1 MFDYLIVGAGSAGAI
16 LAARLSENP
25 AIRVM
30 LIEAGPDYADE
41 PAMPP
46 DLLDYRDLA
55 GIAHDWRYT
64 ANPIDG
70 RTIAY
75 RRGKV
80 VGGTSA
86 INAAAAQWG
95 QPAEYDDW
103 ARLGNT
109 EWRWPDVA
117 PWFRR
122 LETDRDG
129 VGSHHGRDGPV
140 PIARHGSKDLIPM
153 QRAFH
158 AACVSAGFADVRDHN
173 TLDGSGVGP
182 WPMNR
187 IGDTRVSTAISHLK
201 HARSRGNLTIRG
213 GCLVDRLILD
223 DSCVAGV
230 RLATGDIVHGNT
242 TVLCAGAIGSP
253 AILMRSGIGP
263 RANLEAIG
271 IATRLDLPGVGARLW
286 DHAAVPIYLVPHPG
300 ECVIG
305 RDPRFQILARFGSS
319 GSMETDDMQL
329 VLTTHLD
336 LTAMPAFRAEAG
348 VPVVAALRVAL
359 MRPRGHGRLT
369 LTSRDPAV
377 QPRIDLNFCADGED
391 VRRLMVGVRLAW
403 RVVKSE
409 AMSHAYQRVVGLT
422 DDIVESD
429 QQLDGYMRANVGTY
443 CHATGTVPMGPDGD
457 PRAVVDQRC
466 RVRGIGNLFVVDASV
481 FPVAPR
487 VVPNFTIMMLGE
499 RVASWLAEH

>member
-1 MFDYLIVGAGSAGAI
+1 
-16 LAARLSENP
+16 
-25 AIRVM
+25 
-30 LIEAGPDYADE
+30 
-41 PAMPP
+41 
-46 DLLDYRDLA
+46 
-55 GIAHDWRYT
+55 
-64 ANPIDG
+64 
-70 RTIAY
+70 
-75 RRGKV
+75 
-80 VGGTSA
+80 
-86 INAAAAQWG
+86 
-95 QPAEYDDW
+95 
-103 ARLGNT
+103 
-109 EWRWPDVA
+109 
-117 PWFRR
+117 
-122 LETDRDG
+122 
-129 VGSHHGRDGPV
+129 
-140 PIARHGSKDLIPM
+140 
-153 QRAFH
+153 
-158 AACVSAGFADVRDHN
+158 
-173 TLDGSGVGP
+173 
-182 WPMNR
+182 
-187 IGDTRVSTAISHLK
+187 
-201 HARSRGNLTIRG
+201 
-213 GCLVDRLILD
+213 
-223 DSCVAGV
+223 
-230 RLATGDIVHGNT
+230 LATGDIVHGNT

-305 RDPRFQILARFGSS
+305 RDPRFQMLARFGSS
-319 GSMETDDMQL
+319 DSMETDDMQL

-336 LTAMPAFRAEAG
+336 LTAMPALRAEAG

-409 AMSHAYQRVVGLT
+409 AMSHAYQRVVGLA

-443 CHATGTVPMGPDGD
+443 CHATGTAAMGPDGD
-457 PRAVVDQRC
+457 PYAVVDQRC
-466 RVRGIGNLFVVDASV
+466 RVRGIGNLFAVDASV

-499 RVASWLAEH
+499 RVASWLAERRR